1 MGNSEEI
8 FEGFF
13 GSTDPLA
20 TDFEI
25 DGSDVYGSLL
35 GDAHGAKFK
44 LRPEPPVDV
53 ELDLKCSLLELYN
66 GSMKTVKYT
75 CDKTHW
81 NNRTIMKEEQ
91 EIKIEVKP
99 GYSVGDVLTYQ
110 GRGNM
115 QYTYPRAALKI
126 KLCDDT
132 SCKTNYVRK
141 GNDLIYTHSMSL
153 QEALAQKPIQICTLD
168 NRILNLNLDIAITPQ
183 AVHLIPGEGMPIEIE
198 KQKDGCTNGDLYV
211 KFDIQFP
218 VGIADDKRAKIVEIL
233 KKNAEE
239 TMEDDE

>member
-1 MGNSEEI
+1 MSDPEKKAIFDLHGEYGLKNGVTNSQGQRIGGYMFMGNSEEI

-115 QYTYPRAALKI
+115 
-126 KLCDDT
+126 
-132 SCKTNYVRK
+132 
-141 GNDLIYTHSMSL
+141 
-153 QEALAQKPIQICTLD
+153 
-168 NRILNLNLDIAITPQ
+168 
-183 AVHLIPGEGMPIEIE
+183 
-198 KQKDGCTNGDLYV
+198 
-211 KFDIQFP
+211 
-218 VGIADDKRAKIVEIL
+218 
-233 KKNAEE
+233 
-239 TMEDDE
+239 